1 MGFAIWQSLRLLVP
15 RCAVP
20 HQAARCLRLS
30 TWGSPDRHGALLRQD
45 DTPKP
50 TNPDVYIHGTPSATF
65 FVSQY
70 AGFGQDDITVSLK
83 VPPCALLR
91 WPCSPCAANLLP
103 CAWQRFCI
111 LHGL

>member
-1 MGFAIWQSLRLLVP
+1 MQCATRLL
-15 RCAVP
+15 
-20 HQAARCLRLS
+20 AALS
-30 TWGSPDRHGALLRQD
+30 SLHRSPDRHGTLIWQD

-83 VPPCALLR
+83 VPLHLLCCEDGAMRLGKQLPFLCAFSAFVGQFSMFLR
-91 WPCSPCAANLLP
+91 Y
-103 CAWQRFCI
+103 
-111 LHGL
+111 